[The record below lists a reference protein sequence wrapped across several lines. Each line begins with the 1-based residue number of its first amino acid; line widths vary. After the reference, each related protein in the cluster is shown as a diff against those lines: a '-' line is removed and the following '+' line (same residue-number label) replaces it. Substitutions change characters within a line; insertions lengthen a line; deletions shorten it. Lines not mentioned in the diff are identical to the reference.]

1 MQSTEGT
8 TEQVHMGGET
18 MFPFSWMRE
27 KVENL
32 NPRFGSYA

>member
-8 TEQVHMGGET
+8 TEQVHMGGAT

-27 KVENL
+27 NEEKM
-32 NPRFGSYA
+32 NPHFRSYA